1 MLRPLNKTEVVDR
14 SSCSWYTDDGTFRI
28 TFRYLPG
35 EIRVDLRSGSLNLT
49 NVSQKCIKVENA
61 NVRVH
66 DVVLAPWQEEA
77 FLHLTLQA
85 FASPYIEHCVQRI
98 RFPPRGQLSGT
109 DHTATVQ
116 TKGDQSWL
124 PLISFSQKSRKFLL
138 PFMDENRAANL
149 LANQFS
155 NRPVYAFPEDAA
167 IMACGYMKGE
177 EWWVAARV
185 FTPKGR
191 RFVVQAAGQS
201 RFYLPESW
209 PSDGRIRVLDDGTI
223 QASKMAYGDVWQ
235 RVGAF

>member
-1 MLRPLNKTEVVDR
+1 MLRPLTKIEAADR
-14 SSCSWYTDDGTFRI
+14 SSCSWHTDDGSFRI
-28 TFRYLPG
+28 VFRYLPN
-35 EIRVDLRSGSLNLT
+35 EIRIDLRSGSLNLT
-49 NVSQKCIKVENA
+49 NVRQSCIRIENA
-61 NVRVH
+61 NVRIQ

-85 FASPYIEHCVQRI
+85 FASPSVEHCVQRI

-109 DHTATVQ
+109 DHTGTVQ

-124 PLISFSQKSRKFLL
+124 SLIAFSQKSRKFLL
-138 PFMDENRAANL
+138 PFMDENRAASL

-155 NRPVYAFPEDAA
+155 NRPVYTFPEDASV
-167 IMACGYMKGE
+167 MSCGFMKGE
-177 EWWVAARV
+177 EWWVAAQI

-191 RFVVQAAGQS
+191 RLVAQATGRS

-209 PSDGRIRVLDDGTI
+209 PSDGRIRVLEDGTI

-235 RVGAF
+235 KVGAF